1 MYAGEIVEEAPVD
14 VLFYQPAHPYTKGLI
29 ASVPKLGSGVKV
41 LPSIPGSVP
50 DLSSLPEGCR
60 FAPRCA
66 FATERC
72 RKTIARNA
80 AFRVDF
86 ITNGRELHL
95 YTTVIYSAMMWG
107 WGKRIEEKE
116 KEALQNDKLMK

>member
-1 MYAGEIVEEAPVD
+1 MANNE
-14 VLFYQPAHPYTKGLI
+14 
-29 ASVPKLGSGVKV
+29 KV
-41 LPSIPGSVP
+41 W
-50 DLSSLPEGCR
+50 
-60 FAPRCA
+60 
-66 FATERC
+66 
-72 RKTIARNA
+72 TIARNA

-95 YTTVIYSAMMWG
+95 YMTVIYSAMMWG

>member
-1 MYAGEIVEEAPVD
+1 MANNE
-14 VLFYQPAHPYTKGLI
+14 
-29 ASVPKLGSGVKV
+29 KV
-41 LPSIPGSVP
+41 W
-50 DLSSLPEGCR
+50 
-60 FAPRCA
+60 
-66 FATERC
+66 
-72 RKTIARNA
+72 TIARNA

-95 YTTVIYSAMMWG
+95 YTTVIYLAMMWG

>member
-1 MYAGEIVEEAPVD
+1 MANNE
-14 VLFYQPAHPYTKGLI
+14 
-29 ASVPKLGSGVKV
+29 KV
-41 LPSIPGSVP
+41 
-50 DLSSLPEGCR
+50 C
-60 FAPRCA
+60 
-66 FATERC
+66 
-72 RKTIARNA
+72 TIARNA

>member
-1 MYAGEIVEEAPVD
+1 MANNE
-14 VLFYQPAHPYTKGLI
+14 
-29 ASVPKLGSGVKV
+29 KV
-41 LPSIPGSVP
+41 W
-50 DLSSLPEGCR
+50 
-60 FAPRCA
+60 
-66 FATERC
+66 
-72 RKTIARNA
+72 TIARNA

-95 YTTVIYSAMMWG
+95 YTTVMMWG